1 MTTVRPVTQTDL
13 AAAAR
18 VLLLAPPAAREAEAR
33 SLIAQAHTADAHRR
47 ATGRAH
53 PWFGNGTLLSAAL
66 RRPAAEP
73 RGPGDCTYLACMAQV
88 IDALLDGY

>member
-1 MTTVRPVTQTDL
+1 MRPVSQTDL

-33 SLIAQAHTADAHRR
+33 SLIAQARMADAHRR

-73 RGPGDCTYLACMAQV
+73 QGLGDRAYLACMAQV
-88 IDALLDGY
+88 IDALLDGF